1 MTGMFYTNKN
11 LHPDLIQQLTQLC
24 SDPKERTG
32 TWVHHLKA
40 WPEFFDAV
48 ADGRKTFEVRRN
60 DRGYREGDIITLL
73 RYEPERGS
81 FTVDEGGR
89 TINLNRRIT
98 YVLEG
103 GQFGIEYGFVVLG
116 LGPVEASP

>member
-1 MTGMFYTNKN
+1 MTGMFHTKKN
-11 LHPDLIQQLTQLC
+11 LHPDLIQQIMQLC
-24 SDPKERTG
+24 SDPKARTE

-40 WPEFFDAV
+40 WPEFFDAG

-81 FTVDEGGR
+81 FTMDEGGR
-89 TINLNRRIT
+89 TINLSRRIT

>member
-1 MTGMFYTNKN
+1 MTGMFHTNKN

-32 TWVHHLKA
+32 TWVHNLKA

-60 DRGYREGDIITLL
+60 DRGYREGDIK
-73 RYEPERGS
+73 RYSDMSRS
-81 FTVDEGGR
+81 VAASR
-89 TINLNRRIT
+89 WMKA
-98 YVLEG
+98 V
-103 GQFGIEYGFVVLG
+103 GQSI
-116 LGPVEASP
+116 

>member
-1 MTGMFYTNKN
+1 MTGIFHTKKN
-11 LHPDLIQQLTQLC
+11 LHPDLIKQIMQLC
-24 SDPKERTG
+24 SDPKARME

-81 FTVDEGGR
+81 FTMDEGGR
-89 TINLNRRIT
+89 TINLSRRIT